1 MHYENYEQITNS
13 YLYGE
18 KPEYKNKLINLNMT
32 EDELD
37 TIIRLIPKA
46 TPRQTEVIEGQIL
59 IHKEL
64 TQKKEYK
71 K

>member
-1 MHYENYEQITNS
+1 
-13 YLYGE
+13 
-18 KPEYKNKLINLNMT
+18 MT

-37 TIIRLIPKA
+37 TIIRLITKA
-46 TPRQTEVIEGQIL
+46 TPRQTDIIEGQIL